1 MEIVLD
7 VKEVLR
13 NGKPIESK
21 DTIGCGPNLT
31 LQVGAS
37 VKPLRQLVFERIR
50 ASGLIS
56 RIDIAKQLGV
66 SPGSVTQ
73 VANTL
78 MAAGLLEE
86 VETPHDGAVRGR
98 PPVALRLAP
107 GSRFV
112 AGIKLGDFE
121 HSAVIVD
128 FAGTLIAEIDLPC
141 GAQKIAVDEL
151 LVEADALLSA
161 ILDKAKL
168 TRDQISGV
176 GVGLAGMV
184 DHAAGMV
191 PWSPVLHDRN
201 VPLRALLT
209 DKLGLP
215 VHIDNDANVVTLA
228 ELWFGAGR
236 DRSSF
241 AVVTIEYGVG
251 MGLVLDN
258 QLYRGSE
265 GLGLELGH
273 TKVQLDGAL
282 CRCGHR
288 GCLEAYVADY
298 ALVREARIALDMN
311 PEASGK
317 VEAMLENLYHHAKAG
332 NEQARIIFRRA
343 GRYLAVGL
351 SNVVHLFDPGLIILS
366 GERMRYEYLYAD
378 EVVSEMEGLILD
390 KGRAPPKVD
399 IHVWGGYVWA
409 RGSAAL
415 ALSALTDE
423 TFGEAWSEA

>member
-1 MEIVLD
+1 
-7 VKEVLR
+7 VKEISHRSDNQENKTDV
-13 NGKPIESK
+13 
-21 DTIGCGPNLT
+21 GCGPNLT
-31 LQVGAS
+31 LQAGVQN
-37 VKPLRQLVFERIR
+37 KPLRQQVFERIR
-50 ASGLIS
+50 ASALIS

-66 SPGSVTQ
+66 SPGSITQ
-73 VANTL
+73 VTNGL
-78 MAAGLLEE
+78 LGAGLLEE

-98 PPVALRLAP
+98 PPVALRIAP
-107 GSRFV
+107 GARYV
-112 AGIKLGDFE
+112 VGIKFGDFE

-128 FAGTLIAEIDLPC
+128 FAGTQIAETDLPC
-141 GAQKIAVDEL
+141 SAQKKTNEEL
-151 LVEADALLSA
+151 FAEADILLEA
-161 ILDKAKL
+161 ILSKANL
-168 TRDQISGV
+168 NRAQISGV

-184 DHAAGMV
+184 DHKKGVV
-191 PWSPVLHDRN
+191 PWSPILHEKN
-201 VPLRALLT
+201 VPLRSLLSQHF
-209 DKLGLP
+209 GLP
-215 VHIDNDANVVTLA
+215 VHIDNDANMVTLA

-311 PEASGK
+311 PEAAGK
-317 VEAMLENLYHHAKAG
+317 VETLLENLYHHAKAG
-332 NEQARIIFRRA
+332 NEHARMIFRRA
-343 GRYLAVGL
+343 GRYLSVGL

-366 GERMRYEYLYAD
+366 GERMRYEYLYAE
-378 EVVSEMEGLILD
+378 EVVTEMEALILD
-390 KGRAPPKVD
+390 KGRSPPKVD

-423 TFGEAWSEA
+423 TFGEAWAEA